1 MIQDHQKFTSDV
13 PRKIDTTPESQLM
26 WEIIIQTFTDFQE
39 DKCTRIAAA
48 LSYYTIFS
56 LAPLL
61 TLAMAIGG
69 LVLEPEDVQGK
80 IEQEVQALVG
90 EEGAKQVRTMIKAAE
105 GGPLGGGVESSGK
118 STGIVATIISSGVLL
133 VGLIGMI
140 GQMQSAMNDVW
151 EVKPDPDQS
160 FWRRMILSRLL
171 SFGMLAAAG
180 FLLMVSLLMSTAIT
194 FVGDS
199 ISNLMPG
206 SASETILQVVNFALS
221 FVIVTAIF
229 AAIFKYLPDVE
240 VSWHDVAVGSA
251 VTALLFV
258 IGKSLIGLYLGSK
271 NMEST
276 YGAAGSLALLLTWIY
291 YSSIIFLLGAE
302 FTQAWAKIRGDGIKP
317 SKFAVKVN

>member
-1 MIQDHQKFTSDV
+1 
-13 PRKIDTTPESQLM
+13 M
-26 WEIIIQTFTDFQE
+26 WEILVQTFTDFQE

-69 LVLEPEDVQGK
+69 LVLEPEDIRGK
-80 IEQEVQALVG
+80 IEQEVKSLVG
-90 EEGAKQVRTMIKAAE
+90 EDGAQQVRTMIEATEDRLMTGGDETAE
-105 GGPLGGGVESSGK
+105 QR
-118 STGIVATIISSGVLL
+118 TGILATAISSGVLL
-133 VGLIGMI
+133 IGLIGLV
-140 GQMQSAMNDVW
+140 GQMQAAMNDVW

-160 FWRRMILSRLL
+160 FWKIMILNRLL

-180 FLLMVSLLMSTAIT
+180 FLLLVSLLLSAALS

-199 ISNLMPG
+199 ISGYLPG
-206 SASETILQVVNFALS
+206 SVSETFLQAVNFALS
-221 FVIVTAIF
+221 FVVITALF
-229 AAIFKYLPDVE
+229 AAIFKYLPDAKVG
-240 VSWHDVAVGSA
+240 WYDVAVGSV

-258 IGKSLIGLYLGSK
+258 IGKSLIGIYLGSK

-291 YSSIIFLLGAE
+291 YSAIIFLLGAE
-302 FTQAWAKIRGDGIKP
+302 FTQAWAKIRGSGIRP
-317 SKFAVKVN
+317 SKFAVRKE

>member
-1 MIQDHQKFTSDV
+1 MW
-13 PRKIDTTPESQLM
+13 KILV
-26 WEIIIQTFTDFQE
+26 QTFADFQE

-61 TLAMAIGG
+61 TLVMAIGG

-80 IEQEVQALVG
+80 IEEQVKALVG
-90 EEGAKQVRTMIKAAE
+90 DDGAKQVRTMIEAAE
-105 GGPLGGGVESSGK
+105 GGPLTGGEEK
-118 STGIVATIISSGVLL
+118 SEKRTGIIATVISLGVLL
-133 VGLIGMI
+133 IGLIGMV
-140 GQMQSAMNDVW
+140 GQMQAAMNDVW

-160 FWRRMILSRLL
+160 FWRRMVLSRLL

-180 FLLMVSLLMSTAIT
+180 FLLLVSLLLSTVIS
-194 FVGDS
+194 FVGDTISS
-199 ISNLMPG
+199 IMPG
-206 SASETILQVVNFALS
+206 LASETILQGVNFALS
-221 FVIVTAIF
+221 FVVITALF
-229 AAIFKYLPDVE
+229 AAIFKYLPDAK
-240 VSWHDVAVGSA
+240 VSWHDVAIGSA

-317 SKFAVKVN
+317 SKFAVKAD